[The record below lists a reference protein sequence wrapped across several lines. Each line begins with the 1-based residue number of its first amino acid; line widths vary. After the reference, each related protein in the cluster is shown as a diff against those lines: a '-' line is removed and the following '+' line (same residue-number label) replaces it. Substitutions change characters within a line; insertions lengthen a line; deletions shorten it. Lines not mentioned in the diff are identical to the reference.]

1 MSTLPEHPQVA
12 KKPHVRYSR
21 TVPMKML
28 RSNPISACCR
38 RFALLA
44 LCVVLVG
51 CAAGRPL
58 ELEDVRTE
66 TPIGAVALFDAT
78 GHPINAPSA
87 TLPGM
92 EKREFSVLALSGG
105 GADGAFGAGVLCGWS
120 QAGNRPRF
128 DIVTG
133 VSTGAL
139 MASLVFAGPEFDSVL
154 QDAYTTIRDDDIYE
168 KKSVTGVFS
177 DSLLDDT
184 PLKEKIESIVTE
196 EFLDRVAGEHRAGR
210 RLYVAT
216 TNLDSGEV
224 VVWDMGFIAASDYS
238 KRVEL
243 YRSVLRASAAV
254 PGLFKPVY
262 IQPSQASEAKQMHV
276 DGSIKAPLL
285 LRGFMLKQ
293 PAVSRRVYVIVNGQ
307 VRLSSAD
314 KAVKPEILDIS
325 RKSIEELLRGLLH
338 RTLYQ
343 AYVTTRQ
350 SKASFAM
357 ISIPDNVRA
366 APNGLTFKPDV
377 MKRLF
382 EIGSSFGRSGGGWTS
397 EPPRLEDLERI
408 DG

>member
-1 MSTLPEHPQVA
+1 MAVVGLCV
-12 KKPHVRYSR
+12 
-21 TVPMKML
+21 
-28 RSNPISACCR
+28 
-38 RFALLA
+38 LLA
-44 LCVVLVG
+44 G
-51 CAAGRPL
+51 CAAARPL

-66 TPIGAVALFDAT
+66 TPVGAVSLFDAT
-78 GHPINAPSA
+78 GHPINAPGA
-87 TLPGM
+87 ALPGV
-92 EKREFSVLALSGG
+92 EKREFNVLALSGG
-105 GADGAFGAGVLCGWS
+105 GADGAFGAGVLVGWS

-133 VSTGAL
+133 VSTGAF
-139 MASLVFAGPEFDSVL
+139 MASLAFAGPEYDPVL
-154 QDAYTTIRDDDIYE
+154 QDAYTTVRNDDIYE
-168 KKSVTGVFS
+168 KKSVAGVFS

-196 EFLDRVAGEHRAGR
+196 EFLDRVAAEHRAGR

-216 TNLDSGEV
+216 TNLDSGEI
-224 VVWDMGFIAASDYS
+224 VVWDLGFIAASDYS

-243 YRSVLRASAAV
+243 YRRVLRASAAV
-254 PGLFKPVY
+254 PGLFKPIY

-276 DGSIKAPLL
+276 DGAIKAPLL

-293 PAVSRRVYVIVNGQ
+293 PAQQRHVYVIVNGQ
-307 VRLSSAD
+307 ISIANAD
-314 KAVKPEILDIS
+314 KAVKPEVLDIS

-338 RTLYQ
+338 KTVYQ

-350 SKASFAM
+350 SKASFALM
-357 ISIPDNVRA
+357 SIPENVRA
-366 APNGLTFKPDV
+366 SPNGLTFDPDI

-382 EIGSSFGRSGGGWTS
+382 EVGRSFGRSGGGWNS